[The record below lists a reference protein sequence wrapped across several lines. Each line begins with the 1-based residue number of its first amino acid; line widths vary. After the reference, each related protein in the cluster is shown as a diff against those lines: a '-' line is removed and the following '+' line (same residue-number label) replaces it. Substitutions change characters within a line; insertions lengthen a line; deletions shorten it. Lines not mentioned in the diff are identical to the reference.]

1 MKYQMKNGETLTL
14 RPPTV
19 EDAAE
24 LIKVMRQMDTES
36 PFLARNPGEFSFTI
50 EQEQTL
56 IEAMAQNP
64 DQQWYS
70 AFYQG
75 RLVGQCSAMLVSR
88 GQRFRHRGGVAFALL
103 KEFWGRGI
111 GSCMMEACLAWCREH
126 GVEQV
131 ELDVVAEN
139 QRARN
144 LYEGFGFEV
153 AGTKPRALKYPDG
166 SYADEIFMIKYL

>member
-1 MKYQMKNGETLTL
+1 MEYQLKNGETLTL

-75 RLVGQCSAMLVSR
+75 RLVGQCSALLVSR

-111 GSCMMEACLAWCREH
+111 GGCMMEACLAWCREH

-131 ELDVVAEN
+131 ELDVVAGN
-139 QRARN
+139 QRA
-144 LYEGFGFEV
+144 LAMYKSFGFAV
-153 AGTKPRALKYPDG
+153 TGTRPRALKYLDG
-166 SYADEIFMIKYL
+166 TYADEYSMIKYL